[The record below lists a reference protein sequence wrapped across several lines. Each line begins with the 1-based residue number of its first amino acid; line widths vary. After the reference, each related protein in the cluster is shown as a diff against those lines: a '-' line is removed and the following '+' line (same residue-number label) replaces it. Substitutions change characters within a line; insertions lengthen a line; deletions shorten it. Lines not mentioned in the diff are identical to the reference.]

1 MVYMQ
6 AQPALAAYR
15 PKHLQA
21 LGAVLGDPAT
31 SRQGDQAGGN
41 FCSSSRDAPL
51 RQPGASMGGSAGSGA
66 EQTVPSFHTGLLGFG
81 NDNGLSPLLSFSSVL
96 GSLPGRP
103 LGGSPPRP
111 QGQSF
116 ASPLLQSAPDGDPHD
131 GSSSSGSHP
140 IQMQSQS
147 AVASQAQPCGSSNG
161 ILTRPRSRR
170 LASKRAQRVAQ
181 DSLESSPV
189 PESADKDGE
198 RNPEADHQFRQI
210 LGQGATTAGQL
221 PSRRC
226 IAEHFD
232 ISQIQKELSIR
243 HGKLLPRSSS
253 SQHPLA
259 MPSQGGGEGVI
270 TLDEALDSM
279 SPTTGLSMGMLSPFG
294 NLAGSSW
301 EIPAG
306 AGAHDG
312 VQEGQKGP
320 SSDASAT
327 CHEVACTECSASVIH
342 HQV

>member
-1 MVYMQ
+1 MQ
-6 AQPALAAYR
+6 AQPALASYR

-21 LGAVLGDPAT
+21 LGAVLGDPVT

-66 EQTVPSFHTGLLGFG
+66 EQTVPCVDTGLLGFG
-81 NDNGLSPLLSFSSVL
+81 VNNGYSPLLNFTSVL

-116 ASPLLQSAPDGDPHD
+116 ASPLLQSVPDSDPHD
-131 GSSSSGSHP
+131 SSSSSGSHP
-140 IQMQSQS
+140 IQMQSQP
-147 AVASQAQPCGSSNG
+147 AVASQAQPCGSSNE

-294 NLAGSSW
+294 NLTGNSW
-301 EIPAG
+301 EIPVG
-306 AGAHDG
+306 AEGHDR
-312 VQEGQKGP
+312 VQEGHKGP

-327 CHEVACTECSASVIH
+327 CHEVACTECSASVVYH
-342 HQV
+342 HF